1 MMNKLLTYGELRM
14 LCERIHKEI
23 TWKHEIN
30 YILETDAALRQ
41 QLFDEQALHHATQLR
56 LTAAIESSGKCAN
69 RVQALRQQLA
79 TMTEERD
86 GIAARWKEGFD
97 LRCTL
102 EQQLAA
108 MTQERDEQCA
118 GKMAFYNGMND
129 MREQRTK
136 LERQLAKAN
145 KVQP

>member
-69 RVQALRQQLA
+69 RVQALR
-79 TMTEERD
+79 E
-86 GIAARWKEGFD
+86 
-97 LRCTL
+97 
-102 EQQLAA
+102 QLAA

-136 LERQLAKAN
+136 LERQLSKAN

>member
-1 MMNKLLTYGELRM
+1 MNNPLTYGELMM
-14 LCERIHKEI
+14 LCEGHGTSKIYQRHLEI
-23 TWKHEIN
+23 VGQ
-30 YILETDAALRQ
+30 LEQ

-79 TMTEERD
+79 
-86 GIAARWKEGFD
+86 
-97 LRCTL
+97 
-102 EQQLAA
+102 A

-136 LERQLAKAN
+136 LERQLSKAN